1 MNHFRTKYNFR
12 KTLPKGN
19 QHVSESIGLDVIKS
33 EFKKDFDIELETICK
48 RLNETEIIISRF
60 QIIENEISV
69 IEIINFFENF
79 NWSFNV
85 TNFTAN
91 RLDEDFG
98 MGVSAPV
105 GLDQGVPYSGDGSGV
120 YAKPMGLYTR
130 TYGDIAKSMK
140 RYLRK
145 FNKKKRKR
153 AIGLKKE
160 K

>member
-1 MNHFRTKYNFR
+1 M
-12 KTLPKGN
+12 PKGN
-19 QHVSESIGLDVIKS
+19 QHVSESIELDIIKS
-33 EFKKDFDIELETICK
+33 EFKKNFNIELELICK
-48 RLNETEIIISRF
+48 RLNEKEISISRF
-60 QIIENEISV
+60 QLIENEISLT
-69 IEIINFFENF
+69 EIINFFENF

-85 TNFTAN
+85 KNFTAN

-130 TYGDIAKSMK
+130 TYGDITKNMK

-145 FNKKKRKR
+145 FNKKKRKH
-153 AIGLKKE
+153 AIELKKE